1 MKSKN
6 QKQVQWPDFLKNH
19 SWGFIFCTAPETQIL
34 NSLESFKN
42 ESPAT
47 HWVLV
52 GSDSSP
58 LKSGEAHEF
67 TSWGSGPFT
76 VKTGLQ
82 LFKSLKGFKP
92 NTILLPLNNKNG
104 EGYFCL
110 RFFSQIMAKEAV
122 WEFPKEGSKRLLT
135 WKKFFQGFHIEEFVY
150 SGLMKILDLFFPL
163 FYFWLKPKELKT
175 QQNKENLLEP
185 KELKQ
190 ITSNIPP
197 EVSIIIRTFNEEKFI
212 GQTLEKILKQNE
224 VHPEIIIIDSTST
237 DKTIEI
243 AQTFPVRIYQIT
255 KESFHYAAVL
265 NLGAQLAQSEILIN
279 LSAHAVPASDSWL
292 KNLIEPLKEN
302 SDLCGVFGRELPIPN
317 WSSWFEK
324 KLLNDTFSSE
334 PIVRH
339 NDFFFSNAN
348 SAIPKSLLLENPFDQ
363 NVDWG
368 EDQEWVHR
376 MQKKGYK
383 TYYQPLSPVFHS
395 HNLSIK
401 ECFSRTLKFQ
411 QMLFQRMF
419 RNHAKESILS
429 SRKQLPGRAESFR
442 KFIFEKK
449 GGNPLWAFVYS
460 PWCEYMNYLGCE
472 IAYRESRSLTRIVK
486 PEELLQ
492 KKTSQSSVKLKSEVA
507 N

>member
-6 QKQVQWPDFLKNH
+6 QKQVQWPDFPENKN
-19 SWGFIFCTAPETQIL
+19 WGIIFCTAPETQIL
-34 NSLESFKN
+34 KSLESDKN
-42 ESPAT
+42 ENSST
-47 HWVLV
+47 NWLFV

-58 LKSGEAHEF
+58 LKNNKAYKF
-67 TSWGSGPFT
+67 ASWGSGPFT

-82 LFKSLKGFKP
+82 LFKSLKKIQP
-92 NTILLPLNNKNG
+92 NIILLPLNNKNG

-110 RFFSQIMAKEAV
+110 RFFAQIIAKEAV
-122 WEFPKEGSKRLLT
+122 WEFPREGIKQLLT
-135 WKKFFQGFHIEEFVY
+135 WKKIFHAFHIEEYFY
-150 SGLMKILDLFFPL
+150 SGLMKVFDLFIPL
-163 FYFWLKPKELKT
+163 FHIWLKPQVPKSE
-175 QQNKENLLEP
+175 QNKDKFLEP
-185 KELKQ
+185 QELKQ
-190 ITSNIPP
+190 ISSNFSPD
-197 EVSIIIRTFNEEKFI
+197 VSIIIRTYNEEKFI
-212 GQTLEKILKQNE
+212 AQTLEQILRQNE
-224 VHPEIIIIDSTST
+224 IHPEVILIDSTST

-243 AQTFPVRIYQIT
+243 AKNYPVRIYQIT

-265 NLGAQLAQSEILIN
+265 NLGAQLAKTDVLIN
-279 LSAHAVPASDSWL
+279 LSAHAVPANENWL
-292 KNLIEPLKEN
+292 KNLVEPLKEN
-302 SDLCGVFGRELPIPN
+302 SELCGVFGQELPLPN

-348 SAIPKSLLLENPFDQ
+348 SAIPKNLLLENPFDQ

-383 TYYQPLSPVFHS
+383 TFYQPLSPVYHS
-395 HNLSIK
+395 HKLSLK

-419 RNHAKESILS
+419 RNHAKESKLS
-429 SRKQLPGRAESFR
+429 ARKQLPGRAESFR

-449 GGNPLWAFVYS
+449 GGIPIWAFIYS
-460 PWCEYMNYLGCE
+460 PWCEYINYLGCE
-472 IAYRESRSLTRIVK
+472 IAYRESLSLAKVT
-486 PEELLQ
+486 PSQELLQ
-492 KKTSQSSVKLKSEVA
+492 QKTSSTSVELKRKVA